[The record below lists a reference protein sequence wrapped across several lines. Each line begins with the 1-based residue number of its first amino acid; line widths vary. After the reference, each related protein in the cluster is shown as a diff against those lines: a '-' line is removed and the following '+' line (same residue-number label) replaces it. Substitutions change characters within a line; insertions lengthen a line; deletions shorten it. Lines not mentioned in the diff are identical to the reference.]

1 MIAIVAATTRK
12 GWTFKLFTALSN
24 GLKNGRGLQSHA
36 ANRNRTVRAMNAM
49 TPGENRNAGN
59 GRDVADEKMDQIRDL
74 LFGEFQREH
83 DQRTSQLEARIRDL
97 DTEVH
102 RRLDA
107 LQARLDAYAGESQVE
122 RRSTFDELA
131 RGIQALGEHVRR
143 IPRE

>member
-1 MIAIVAATTRK
+1 MAA
-12 GWTFKLFTALSN
+12 
-24 GLKNGRGLQSHA
+24 GLQSHA

-107 LQARLDAYAGESQVE
+107 YAGESQVE

>member
-1 MIAIVAATTRK
+1 
-12 GWTFKLFTALSN
+12 
-24 GLKNGRGLQSHA
+24 
-36 ANRNRTVRAMNAM
+36 MNAM
-49 TPGENRNAGN
+49 TPGENRDAGN

-74 LFGEFQREH
+74 LFGEFQRAH
-83 DQRTSQLEARIRDL
+83 DQRVSQLEARIRDL

-107 LQARLDAYAGESQVE
+107 LQARLDAYAGESQAE

-131 RGIQALGEHVRR
+131 RGIQELGEHVRR

>member
-1 MIAIVAATTRK
+1 
-12 GWTFKLFTALSN
+12 
-24 GLKNGRGLQSHA
+24 
-36 ANRNRTVRAMNAM
+36 MNAM
-49 TPGENRNAGN
+49 TIGETKNAVI

-74 LFGEFQREH
+74 LFGEFQREN
-83 DQRTSQLEARIRDL
+83 DQRMSQLEARIREL

-107 LQARLDAYAGESQVE
+107 LQARLDAYAGESQAE

-131 RGIQALGEHVRR
+131 RGINELGEHIRR